1 MRRIMKVKFSGTEAI
16 LNIFHMKRI
25 VVLIIAL
32 VAVSCGT
39 QKKAAT
45 GISEEELILTRKY
58 AGDFLEYRHTGPE
71 NYDGPN
77 IIWIKTSMENVYG
90 KISAYGRKCDFAVG
104 DRLYLRRTFYSPG
117 IVSGY
122 WVYTIENDAGVSYR
136 ATDLQHD
143 REVFIKTWFE
153 F

>member
-1 MRRIMKVKFSGTEAI
+1 MTRILIKKLLFLLVLALTVSCSTSKKASSGIEEDE
-16 LNIFHMKRI
+16 
-25 VVLIIAL
+25 LII
-32 VAVSCGT
+32 
-39 QKKAAT
+39 
-45 GISEEELILTRKY
+45 TRKY
-58 AGDFLEYRHTGPE
+58 VGVFMDYRHTGPE

-77 IIWIKTSMENVYG
+77 IIWVKTSMENMYG
-90 KISAYGRKCDFAVG
+90 KISAYGKKCEFAEG

-122 WVYTIENDAGVSYR
+122 WVYTLENDSSVSYR

-153 F
+153 

>member
-1 MRRIMKVKFSGTEAI
+1 MADHALETLRNEVI

-25 VVLIIAL
+25 AVLILAL
-32 VAVSCGT
+32 VAVSCAP
-39 QKKAAT
+39 QKKAAS
-45 GISEEELILTRKY
+45 GIAEEELIITRKY
-58 AGDFLEYRHTGPE
+58 VGDFMDYRHTGPE

-77 IIWIKTSMENVYG
+77 IIWIKTSMESVYG
-90 KISAYGRKCDFAVG
+90 KISAYGRKCDFADG

-122 WVYTIENDAGVSYR
+122 WVYTIENDAGISYR

-143 REVFIKTWFE
+143 REVFIKTWF
-153 F
+153 

>member
-1 MRRIMKVKFSGTEAI
+1 MKKLLF
-16 LNIFHMKRI
+16 LLLL
-25 VVLIIAL
+25 VLT
-32 VAVSCGT
+32 VSCGSS
-39 QKKAAT
+39 KKASS
-45 GISEEELILTRKY
+45 GIAEDELIITRKY
-58 AGDFLEYRHTGPE
+58 VGVFLDYRHTGPE

-77 IIWIKTSMENVYG
+77 IIWVKTSMEDVYG
-90 KISAYGRKCDFAVG
+90 KISAYGKKCDFSEG

-122 WVYTIENDAGVSYR
+122 WVYTLENDSSVSYR

-153 F
+153 

>member
-1 MRRIMKVKFSGTEAI
+1 MTRQGYYEYIGMIRILMNKSLFVLVLVLTVSCSSSKKASSGINEDE
-16 LNIFHMKRI
+16 
-25 VVLIIAL
+25 LII
-32 VAVSCGT
+32 
-39 QKKAAT
+39 
-45 GISEEELILTRKY
+45 TRKY
-58 AGDFLEYRHTGPE
+58 VGVFMDYRHTGPE

-77 IIWIKTSMENVYG
+77 IIWVKTSMEDVYG
-90 KISAYGRKCDFAVG
+90 KISAYGKKCEFAEG

-122 WVYTIENDAGVSYR
+122 WVYTLENDSSVSYR

-153 F
+153 

>member
-1 MRRIMKVKFSGTEAI
+1 M
-16 LNIFHMKRI
+16 
-25 VVLIIAL
+25 
-32 VAVSCGT
+32 
-39 QKKAAT
+39 
-45 GISEEELILTRKY
+45 
-58 AGDFLEYRHTGPE
+58 DYRHTGPE

-77 IIWIKTSMENVYG
+77 IIWVKTSMEDVYG
-90 KISAYGRKCDFAVG
+90 KISAYGKKCEFSEG

-122 WVYTIENDAGVSYR
+122 WVYTLENDSSVSYR

-153 F
+153 